1 MSKAGSKGF
10 SDDKPITAVI
20 VIEDLTKCPKGF
32 TVISRTYDTDFDADL
47 WKENSFFAR
56 KVTRYLCISR
66 LESIVDYVLEN
77 LVVINDKELPPEGY
91 GSIPKTS
98 DTDQKAWR
106 KKQLCYKLSR
116 KNICHSVVTDII
128 LLGRNKRAP
137 DGYSYVGDLN
147 GLILCLKSKPAATVF
162 SNISP
167 SVNIFNGLMKSHT
180 ESSLN
185 GNSAA
190 PTGEISFSHD
200 NEPHDY
206 EKLVVKPTRP
216 APAVPSQNQFNCSS
230 SYQGIQ
236 GIPFLLN
243 TRLEASS
250 RSLLAS
256 LPSVQIKTK
265 EDIEKEYSYDFK
277 TEKQLCMY

>member
-1 MSKAGSKGF
+1 
-10 SDDKPITAVI
+10 
-20 VIEDLTKCPKGF
+20 
-32 TVISRTYDTDFDADL
+32 
-47 WKENSFFAR
+47 
-56 KVTRYLCISR
+56 
-66 LESIVDYVLEN
+66 
-77 LVVINDKELPPEGY
+77 
-91 GSIPKTS
+91 
-98 DTDQKAWR
+98 
-106 KKQLCYKLSR
+106 
-116 KNICHSVVTDII
+116 
-128 LLGRNKRAP
+128 
-137 DGYSYVGDLN
+137 
-147 GLILCLKSKPAATVF
+147 
-162 SNISP
+162 
-167 SVNIFNGLMKSHT
+167 MKSHT

-230 SYQGIQ
+230 SYQGDPLFRFVWKLTFSDVYDSKFEHFSIKGIQ

-250 RSLLAS
+250 RSLLVCNSFFTCILFRKISLANLFIVFFFFLLVFQAS

-265 EDIEKEYSYDFK
+265 EDIEKEVCSVKYTIGVIDV
-277 TEKQLCMY
+277 